1 MEDRGR
7 AELAAAFS
15 TLNLVQTRHIIPIF
29 KAQSDEV
36 AISLQNVKRFIQDL
50 EEQARSSIENYQRA
64 SHKRRQILER
74 SLRKKLANCEQALM
88 DAKKRQKALE
98 VKEMTNRTKDIK
110 CGLAIQLAGGDHGHY
125 IAGGEPILQQSPNL
139 IISPNF
145 NMVPKR
151 TASEM
156 MGSSGKAAGGPFK
169 RIQYQEMGKMH
180 PEFSKSIQELEQTNK
195 EYEDNIEKN
204 RQEIVDLKREEEVIL
219 AIQKQGMTREK
230 ALQKFIQWGMAR
242 FLEDKLEKESEG
254 DRMRRL
260 LAIKG
265 RRSKMRFRARLCDA
279 ISDVKTGFVETE
291 FGAWEK
297 SNKRSTNVK
306 SLSLQD
312 REMYIHR
319 KKRSIGKK
327 HEIEEDEAEL
337 CEEDCDCW
345 NIKLKDPKMNL
356 KDSRRRKLL
365 RVAQDRG
372 EEFSKTL
379 LKAGK
384 DELEEVIKGALSEA
398 EL

>member
-1 MEDRGR
+1 
-7 AELAAAFS
+7 
-15 TLNLVQTRHIIPIF
+15 
-29 KAQSDEV
+29 
-36 AISLQNVKRFIQDL
+36 
-50 EEQARSSIENYQRA
+50 
-64 SHKRRQILER
+64 
-74 SLRKKLANCEQALM
+74 
-88 DAKKRQKALE
+88 
-98 VKEMTNRTKDIK
+98 
-110 CGLAIQLAGGDHGHY
+110 
-125 IAGGEPILQQSPNL
+125 
-139 IISPNF
+139 
-145 NMVPKR
+145 MVPKR

-279 ISDVKTGFVETE
+279 M
-291 FGAWEK
+291 

-337 CEEDCDCW
+337 WFFETE
-345 NIKLKDPKMNL
+345 IEK
-356 KDSRRRKLL
+356 
-365 RVAQDRG
+365 V
-372 EEFSKTL
+372 E
-379 LKAGK
+379 
-384 DELEEVIKGALSEA
+384 SEM
-398 EL
+398 